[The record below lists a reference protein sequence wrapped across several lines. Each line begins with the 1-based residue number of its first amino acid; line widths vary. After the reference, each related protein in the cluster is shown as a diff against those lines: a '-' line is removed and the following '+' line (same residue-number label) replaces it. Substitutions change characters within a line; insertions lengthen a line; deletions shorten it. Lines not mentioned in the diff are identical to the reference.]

1 MTLLRVLTRMAAPG
15 EREGRGI
22 TPARDKRTAS
32 GSVNIGLARLREALL
47 LARATTPHDEDP
59 EHTNQSQ
66 RDCEHGVP
74 PRRALSQ
81 ARCRPLSETRKALSV
96 KAFLTKRGLQKG

>member
-1 MTLLRVLTRMAAPG
+1 MTLLRVLTGMAAPG

-22 TPARDKRTAS
+22 SPARDKRTAS
-32 GSVNIGLARLREALL
+32 GSVNVGLARLREALL
-47 LARATTPHDEDP
+47 LTRATTPHDEDP

-74 PRRALSQ
+74 PRLVLSQ
-81 ARCRPLSETRKALSV
+81 ARCRPARGTRKTLSV
-96 KAFLTKRGLQKG
+96 KAFLPKRGLRKG